1 MVPIIFTATSSLLVG
16 ALATYFL
23 LLRRFNSYVGQAVE
37 PRNLIKL
44 VGVQIICGD
53 CAGEDEVPAK
63 TYLTAQDKC
72 ARCGGNSYVLASAF
86 ESTVM
91 LFNALQIFEAAA
103 RENSDNVI
111 SIEEH
116 IASRVE
122 KNQKIAV

>member
-1 MVPIIFTATSSLLVG
+1 MVPIIFTATISLVVG
-16 ALATYFL
+16 ASATYFIL
-23 LLRRFNSYVGQAVE
+23 SRRFNAYSLQVIE

-53 CAGEDEVPAK
+53 CSGEDEVPAK
-63 TYLTAQDKC
+63 TYLNAQDKC

-91 LFNALQIFEAAA
+91 LFNALQIFEASA
-103 RENSDNVI
+103 RDTSANVI

-122 KNQKIAV
+122 MNQKIAV